1 MFRHIELLQ
10 EQRVDIVPNKRRR
23 VITPVVSI
31 EMAVM
36 RPRAP
41 EAVLSARHPEYSP
54 PKGVSAHR
62 RLDDIIAIGDL
73 ANVTCADYVTNMI
86 DQVILASAYFID
98 AAAEITGNL
107 SGLELQLDNFL
118 FSNMSIVKV
127 YFANSS
133 REASATAFPW

>member
-1 MFRHIELLQ
+1 MP
-10 EQRVDIVPNKRRR
+10 QRRYYPR
-23 VITPVVSI
+23 VIQNTP
-31 EMAVM
+31 
-36 RPRAP
+36 RPK
-41 EAVLSARHPEYSP
+41 EYLRTEDWTTSL
-54 PKGVSAHR
+54 
-62 RLDDIIAIGDL
+62 RLEIDL
-73 ANVTCADYVTNMI
+73 VFANVTCADYVTNMI